1 MSKPYGAGLKYD
13 FLHKEKNYLKETE
26 YLIKCFS
33 KYKGKVSNILDV
45 GCGTGNH
52 SNILFSKGFLQLGI
66 DPCPTMIKIAKSKN
80 TQGNFKC
87 IDLNEGENNIYDA
100 SISMFN
106 VVNHI
111 NNLQELIKF
120 FKNISLKL
128 KPKGILIFDCFN
140 NVAFNRDKPL
150 NIKKI
155 NHIIKPEFDYF
166 NSTLN
171 LISTSDNIP
180 ELNYDVNHRIWSVD
194 ILKEILTYNFKK
206 INIFNHFSF
215 TPLNENNYKITFICQ
230 K

>member
-13 FLHKEKNYLKETE
+13 FLHKEKNYQEETK
-26 YLIKCFS
+26 YLIECFS
-33 KYKGKVSNILDV
+33 KYKGEVYNILDV

-52 SNILFSKGFLQLGI
+52 SSILFSKGFLPLGI
-66 DPCPTMIKIAKSKN
+66 DPCPTMVKTAKSKSPFGRFECKN
-80 TQGNFKC
+80 L
-87 IDLNEGENNIYDA
+87 DEVEDNIYDA

-106 VVNHI
+106 VINHI
-111 NNLQELIKF
+111 NNLQELGDF

-128 KPKGILIFDCFN
+128 KSEGILIFDCFN
-140 NVAFNRDKPL
+140 NIAFNRDKPL
-150 NIKKI
+150 NIEKD
-155 NHIIKPEFDYF
+155 NHKIKPEFNYF

-180 ELNYDVNHRIWSVD
+180 ELNYNVNHRIWSVD
-194 ILKEILTYNFKK
+194 ILKELLNKNFKN

-215 TPLNENNYKITFICQ
+215 TPANENQYKITFICQ